1 MKNSTKPVRK
11 SVRKSD
17 QKADPRSSLRADII
31 PDTQPEIKEITF
43 HQNQD
48 EISFHQADLIR
59 LFAFGLSVSQDG
71 GRPFLLLKDEKG
83 IHTLPVAV
91 NPLEAGVAL
100 SHANH
105 TLPPSTPHKFSS
117 LMLKSL
123 NIELLQCVFV
133 QIKGAHQYVRVY
145 FNGHKSLNSLK
156 VRADE
161 AMSFCLHQAIPIYA
175 TLDFINKSKVMSA
188 EIQGM
193 NQAFAKHKHLVIKNH
208 SYLN

>member
-1 MKNSTKPVRK
+1 MKKAKITPVIPSK
-11 SVRKSD
+11 VKG
-17 QKADPRSSLRADII
+17 II
-31 PDTQPEIKEITF
+31 FNQT
-43 HQNQD
+43 QD
-48 EISFHQADLIR
+48 EISFHQSDLIR
-59 LFAFGLSVSQDG
+59 LLPFGLSVSQDG

-83 IHTLPVAV
+83 VHTLPVAV

-100 SHANH
+100 SQSNH
-105 TLPPSTPHKFSS
+105 TLPPSTPHRFSS

-123 NIELLQCVFV
+123 DIELLQCVFV

-145 FNGHKSLNSLK
+145 FRGHKSLNSLK

-188 EIQGM
+188 EIQDM
-193 NQAFAKHKHLVIKNH
+193 NQTFSKNKHLVIKNH